1 MQRASQRNDFGLEI
15 RVQIMDIGSTVDA
28 ITEAAK
34 EFRNTADKLDK
45 IAQSMSK
52 KGDLSYAAEA
62 IVVMTSTLNTA
73 RLDLLITRPIK
84 AYEEIINN
92 RV

>member
-1 MQRASQRNDFGLEI
+1 MQTTSQRNDFGLEI

-52 KGDLSYAAEA
+52 KVDLSYTAEA
-62 IVVMTSTLNTA
+62 IIVMTNALNVA
-73 RLDLLITRPIK
+73 RIDLLVTRPIR
-84 AYEEIINN
+84 AYEKVINDGI
-92 RV
+92 

>member
-34 EFRNTADKLDK
+34 EFRNTADKLDQ
-45 IAQSMSK
+45 IAQSMNK

-62 IVVMTSTLNTA
+62 IIVITNTLNTA
-73 RLDLLITRPIK
+73 RIDLLVSRPIR
-84 AYEEIINN
+84 AYEKVINDWI
-92 RV
+92 

>member
-52 KGDLSYAAEA
+52 KVDLSYTAEA
-62 IVVMTSTLNTA
+62 IIVMTNALNVA
-73 RLDLLITRPIK
+73 RIDLLVTRPIR
-84 AYEEIINN
+84 AYEKVINDGI
-92 RV
+92 

>member
-1 MQRASQRNDFGLEI
+1 
-15 RVQIMDIGSTVDA
+15 MDIGSTVDA

-52 KGDLSYAAEA
+52 KVDLSYTAEA
-62 IVVMTSTLNTA
+62 IIVMTNALNVA
-73 RLDLLITRPIK
+73 RIDLLVTRPIR
-84 AYEEIINN
+84 AYEKVINDGI
-92 RV
+92 